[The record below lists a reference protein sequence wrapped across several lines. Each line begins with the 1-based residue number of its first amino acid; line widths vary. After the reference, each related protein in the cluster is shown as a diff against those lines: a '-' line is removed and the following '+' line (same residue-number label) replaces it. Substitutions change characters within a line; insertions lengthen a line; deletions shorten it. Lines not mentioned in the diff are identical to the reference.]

1 MEDATCF
8 LPFDTEPSSPDHSEG
23 YCERCQELSEPCYLG
38 ETKKSEIQKRL
49 DCSPVTSIFRQVS
62 HNIASYIQKHK
73 HLLYELL
80 KDMWVKINFHIED
93 LSGFIHILPTRN
105 SITIENWN
113 KICEKKL
120 DDFLKDLDSRSLSLQ
135 PELLPRLQEII
146 KEVKSDASLHVEEQT
161 LFQMVGESQVVKET
175 LEDVRQIA
183 YTQKKPC
190 IIPF

>member
-1 MEDATCF
+1 M
-8 LPFDTEPSSPDHSEG
+8 
-23 YCERCQELSEPCYLG
+23 
-38 ETKKSEIQKRL
+38 
-49 DCSPVTSIFRQVS
+49 
-62 HNIASYIQKHK
+62 
-73 HLLYELL
+73 
-80 KDMWVKINFHIED
+80 
-93 LSGFIHILPTRN
+93 
-105 SITIENWN
+105 
-113 KICEKKL
+113 
-120 DDFLKDLDSRSLSLQ
+120 KDLDSRSLSLQ